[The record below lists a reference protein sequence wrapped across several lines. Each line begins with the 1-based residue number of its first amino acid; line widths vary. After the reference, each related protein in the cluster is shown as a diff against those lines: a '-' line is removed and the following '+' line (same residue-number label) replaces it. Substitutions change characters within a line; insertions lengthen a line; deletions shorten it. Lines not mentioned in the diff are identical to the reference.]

1 MGEFLFYVLMGL
13 RNFSDVRER
22 DMVFLDY
29 EGAVCVVISFE
40 YTFRFSFEG

>member
-13 RNFSDVRER
+13 RNFLDVRER

-29 EGAVCVVISFE
+29 EGVVCVVILFE
-40 YTFRFSFEG
+40 YMFRFSFEG